1 MAPEFP
7 KLSELSDYK
16 IYKFYKI
23 YLSWRRE
30 YMIFFC
36 IFAVMKFTAFIT
48 AAIISSATLTAAA
61 APRETPADIL
71 HSARMAFKD
80 YDFDRASDL
89 YARYDRLRPRA
100 SADEAAADRRALR
113 LASEFMERVEK
124 IEVIDSLAV
133 PRDEFFRAYRL
144 SPSAGRITAAAA
156 PAVGTVHTSESG
168 DHRFAAAP
176 DSTGRLR
183 LTEQIRLTDGS
194 WSESAIIDSL
204 MPDSDAA
211 YPFMMADGTT
221 LYFAAQGA
229 ESIGGYDIFVA
240 SRDPDDAS
248 WLAPQNLGMPYNSPA
263 DDYLLAIDET
273 VGIGWWATDRN
284 QLPDGMITIYVFA
297 PADIR
302 VNVDS
307 DADDLVQRAK
317 LNPWRTTQTPGRTY
331 PQLPEPQAEAA
342 PAPEFILPLGHGTV
356 YTRYSDFRSADARS
370 LMRTLAARRA
380 ESEKRLTRLYA
391 LRHAWSKGRHNASD
405 AALIRR
411 LEAET
416 EADRREMARLR
427 HEIARI
433 EVPMIR
439 KSEQR

>member
-1 MAPEFP
+1 M
-7 KLSELSDYK
+7 KLN
-16 IYKFYKI
+16 
-23 YLSWRRE
+23 
-30 YMIFFC
+30 
-36 IFAVMKFTAFIT
+36 AFIT
-48 AAIISSATLTAAA
+48 ATTISAAALTAAA

-71 HSARMAFKD
+71 QSARMAFEN
-80 YDFDRASDL
+80 YDFDRASEL
-89 YARYDRLRPRA
+89 YARYDRIRPRA
-100 SADEAAADRRALR
+100 AADEAAADRRALR

-144 SPSAGRITAAAA
+144 SPSAGRITVAAA
-156 PAVGTVHTSESG
+156 PAVGTMHTSESG
-168 DHRFAAAP
+168 DHRFSAAP

-194 WSESAIIDSL
+194 WSDPEVIDAL
-204 MPDSDAA
+204 MPDADAA

-221 LYFAAQGA
+221 LYFAARGP

-273 VGIGWWATDRN
+273 AGLGWWATDRN
-284 QLPDGMITIYVFA
+284 HLPDDMITIYIFA

-307 DADDLVQRAK
+307 EADDLVQRAR
-317 LNPWRTTQTPGRTY
+317 LNPWRITQTPGREY
-331 PQLPEPQAEAA
+331 PELPEPQTEPA

-370 LMRTLAARRA
+370 LMRTLASRRA
-380 ESEKRLTRLYA
+380 EAEKRLARLSA
-391 LRHAWSKGRHNASD
+391 MRRAWANGRHSTSD

-411 LEAET
+411 LESET

-427 HEIARI
+427 REIARI

-439 KSEQR
+439 KAEQR

>member
-1 MAPEFP
+1 M
-7 KLSELSDYK
+7 KLS
-16 IYKFYKI
+16 
-23 YLSWRRE
+23 
-30 YMIFFC
+30 
-36 IFAVMKFTAFIT
+36 AFIT
-48 AAIISSATLTAAA
+48 ATTISAAALTAAA

-71 HSARMAFKD
+71 QSARTAFEN
-80 YDFDRASDL
+80 YDFDRASEL
-89 YARYDRLRPRA
+89 YARYDRIRPRA

-144 SPSAGRITAAAA
+144 SPSAGRITAA
-156 PAVGTVHTSESG
+156 PAIGTMHTSESG
-168 DHRFAAAP
+168 DHRFSAAP

-183 LTEQIRLTDGS
+183 LSEQIRLTDGS
-194 WSESAIIDSL
+194 WSDPEVIDAL
-204 MPDSDAA
+204 MPDADAA

-221 LYFAAQGA
+221 LYFAARGP

-273 VGIGWWATDRN
+273 AGLGWWATDRN
-284 QLPDGMITIYVFA
+284 HLPDGMITIYIFA

-307 DADDLVQRAK
+307 EADDLVQRAR
-317 LNPWRTTQTPGRTY
+317 LTPWRITQTPGREY
-331 PQLPEPQAEAA
+331 PELPEPQTEPA
-342 PAPEFILPLGHGTV
+342 PAPEFILALGHGTV

-370 LMRTLAARRA
+370 LMRTLASRRA
-380 ESEKRLTRLYA
+380 EAEERLARLYA
-391 LRHAWSKGRHNASD
+391 LRHDWSKGRHSASN

-411 LEAET
+411 LESET